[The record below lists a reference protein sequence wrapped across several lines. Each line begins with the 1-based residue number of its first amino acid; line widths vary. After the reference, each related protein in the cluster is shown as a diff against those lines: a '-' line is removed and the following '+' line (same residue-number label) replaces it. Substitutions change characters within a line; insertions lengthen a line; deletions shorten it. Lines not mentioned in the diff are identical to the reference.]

1 MADER
6 PRCEAC
12 GQPLDCPLVCEACGA
27 LAEPSGTPDPFA
39 IFGIEPRFE
48 QDGETLRK
56 RLLKLSRRLHP
67 DFFGEDAEQR
77 ALAERNS
84 AALNDAYAQLSNDF
98 ARASLLVATRGGP
111 DSNTERQMP
120 QAFLME
126 VMEWNE
132 TLEEARESPVE
143 DTAARVDALAEEL
156 TEARGQ
162 AMGRAGALLD
172 DGGDPAEM
180 RRQLNAVRYVDRALE
195 QIEELRLERR

>member
-1 MADER
+1 MD
-6 PRCEAC
+6 RCTGC
-12 GQPLDCPLVCEACGA
+12 GQALACPLVCEGCGA
-27 LAEPSGTPDPFA
+27 LQAGRGALDPFTV
-39 IFGIEPRFE
+39 FGIEPRFGI
-48 QDGETLRK
+48 DLDALRK

-67 DFFGEDAEQR
+67 DFFGSDPEAR

-84 AALNDAYAQLSNDF
+84 AELNDAYARLSNDY
-98 ARASLLVATRGGP
+98 ARADQLVSTRGGP
-111 DSNTERQMP
+111 GSDAERQMP

-132 TLEEARESPVE
+132 ALEQAREAPGEAAS
-143 DTAARVDALAEEL
+143 ARVDALAEEL
-156 TEARGQ
+156 NEARGQ

-172 DGGDPAEM
+172 EGGDPAEV

>member
-132 TLEEARESPVE
+132 TLEEAREAGSAGPE
-143 DTAARVDALAEEL
+143 IDTLANELASARAE
-156 TEARGQ
+156 
-162 AMGRAGALLD
+162 AMDRAGSVLD
-172 DGGDPAEM
+172 LGQDPSEA

-195 QIEELRLERR
+195 QIEELRLGER